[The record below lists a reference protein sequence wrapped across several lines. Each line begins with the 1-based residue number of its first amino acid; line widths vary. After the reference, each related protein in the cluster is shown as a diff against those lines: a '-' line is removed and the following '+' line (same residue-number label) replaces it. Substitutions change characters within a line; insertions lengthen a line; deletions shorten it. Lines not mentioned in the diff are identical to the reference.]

1 MSATPTLLA
10 VGHGTRDPA
19 GVATIRAL
27 LERVRSLR
35 PALRVAE
42 CFAEICA
49 PSLEDAVAGLAGPAV
64 AVPLMLGRGYH
75 SLVDIPGRTG
85 PDAVVARPLGPHA
98 LLARAL
104 ADRLR
109 TTPPADAVVLGAAG
123 TSDPSGRA
131 DVRAAARLLSRR
143 LGRPVAHGFAASAE
157 PSLPAVVGDL
167 RRRGA
172 RRVAVASYLL
182 APGFFHRRIL
192 DSGADSV
199 SPPIGVHDALAAL
212 ILRRYDEAA
221 TAYGRIGEAPQKAV
235 SRT

>member
-1 MSATPTLLA
+1 VSAAPTLLA

-27 LERVRSLR
+27 LERVRALR
-35 PALRVAE
+35 PALPVAE
-42 CFAEICA
+42 CFAEICS
-49 PSLEDAVAGLAGPAV
+49 PSLDDAVADLAGPAV

-75 SLVDIPGRTG
+75 SLVDIPGRVG
-85 PDAVVARPLGPHA
+85 PGTVVARPLGPHA
-98 LLARAL
+98 LLSRAL

-109 TTPPADAVVLGAAG
+109 SAPPADAVVLGAAG
-123 TSDPSGRA
+123 TSDPSGTA
-131 DVRAAARLLSRR
+131 DVRAAARLLGRY

-157 PSLPAVVGDL
+157 PSLPDVVGDL
-167 RRRGA
+167 RGRGA
-172 RRVAVASYLL
+172 RRVVVASYLL
-182 APGFFHRRIL
+182 APGFFHRRL
-192 DSGADSV
+192 LGCGADGV

-221 TAYGRIGEAPQKAV
+221 LTYGLIGEAPQKAA

>member
-1 MSATPTLLA
+1 MSATPILLA

-19 GVATIRAL
+19 GAATIRAL
-27 LERVRSLR
+27 LERVRALR
-35 PALRVAE
+35 PALPVAE

-49 PSLEDAVAGLAGPAV
+49 PSLDDAVAALGGPAV

-85 PDAVVARPLGPHA
+85 PGAVVARPLGPHA

-109 TTPPADAVVLGAAG
+109 ATPPADAVVLGAAG
-123 TSDPSGRA
+123 TSDPSGMA
-131 DVRAAARLLSRR
+131 DVRAAARLLGWH

-157 PSLPAVVGDL
+157 PSLTDVVGDL

-172 RRVAVASYLL
+172 RRVVIASYLL

-192 DSGADSV
+192 DSGADAV
-199 SPPIGVHDALAAL
+199 SPPIGVHDALATL

-221 TAYGRIGEAPQKAV
+221 AAYGRIGEAPQKAV